1 MKNVQHLILFFAN
14 KNEEMLINEVPAVVI
29 GVGTFTSTSSLDTQI
44 PQFVTMN
51 KLKKSVLG
59 GL

>member
-1 MKNVQHLILFFAN
+1 MKNVQHLILFFSN
-14 KNEEMLINEVPAVVI
+14 KNEELLINEVLAVVI
-29 GVGTFTSTSSLDTQI
+29 GVGTFTSTSRFDTQI

-51 KLKKSVLG
+51 KFKKSVLG